1 MKIVVF
7 GPERRAGAL
16 RDRNVVDLS
25 YGCAKYLREREG
37 EPRPLEMAEALVPSD
52 LARLMDGSSAPE
64 RFLKPG
70 DLVEMKSPAI
80 GSLRTRVIAKNK

>member
-1 MKIVVF
+1 
-7 GPERRAGAL
+7 
-16 RDRNVVDLS
+16 
-25 YGCAKYLREREG
+25 
-37 EPRPLEMAEALVPSD
+37 MAEALVPSD

-80 GSLRTRVIAKNK
+80 GSLLTRVIAKNK